1 VKIHAIRLHNL
12 NSLKGQVAIEFDRE
26 PFVHTGLFAITG
38 DTGAGKTTILDAI
51 TLALYA
57 KTSRDH
63 EKEVMSNGSTECGAE
78 VEFSNEKGRFLARWQ
93 QKRNRKAELTAATR
107 DLAQWDTATS
117 TWRIIASGKTDV
129 DGKGKGG
136 RGILEEHLGLG
147 YEQFKRTVLLAQ
159 GEFAAFLHADVNTR
173 SAVLERL
180 TDTEIYTRLSKA
192 AFERAKQTRQ
202 LHDQLLVEKN
212 ARQVLSPDEVQ
223 QLNIELQEQRELGDH
238 ADVELAQRRTQE
250 ALLRQI
256 THLNQALNDLQR
268 VAERLEAEQTTFQ
281 PEALRLQY
289 HKTVLPLKTTAV
301 QWQEALT
308 NLRAVE
314 ERLGHTNGELS
325 VATQKSDE
333 ITTLLTAKQAEIT
346 HLEQENKTLQPLVQ
360 QVLQW
365 DEQVRL
371 QQIAVTDSQLAATQ
385 QTEKIADLDR
395 QLTAERATLAQQTQ
409 LRTELDAWL
418 SEHASAV
425 ELDHYLRTVEE
436 QHLPVLRDARRRVLS
451 LEETLKQEQPRLAQL
466 TELAETA
473 AETAQRNI
481 ATEQAAAQ
489 HWATLLATLPTAWQT
504 LQEPDA
510 LIPQM
515 TAYLQRLEEFTRH
528 FGEYRAKISRLAEV
542 REQQE
547 TLTTAAEYT
556 LRLLLE
562 AENELDWARRNEE
575 IKRIRLERDR
585 QILNYER
592 DRATLLLAGEPCPLC
607 GSLHHPF
614 LEEKTLMAIAD
625 DAQNDWNKA
634 RTALDEA
641 NSRYLKLNLELRD
654 LGVSLQKIEAEF
666 GEMLEHQTLDLLSEY
681 SDKERL
687 LATLNDQLR
696 LEEDSEIDVQENA
709 LRTRLETVHTQLNA
723 VQTAAKQMQTTQQ
736 RRLEHERTQ
745 LETANEL
752 VRKQD
757 RMAQLQTDLEKANAE
772 IETAA
777 TALNALLAPW
787 QVTFS
792 PDAQFAAA
800 LASLKTL
807 NTAFL
812 EKNQKRLSIEKSTA
826 LTEANVVH
834 LERQLAERRR
844 DLEELNTRLN
854 NQLQQLSTVQKERE
868 SRFGT
873 RDPKQELAIL
883 QEKLENTRGNLAL
896 QQDLAQQLREQLTSL
911 NTQQTTLTALKEETR
926 QRAGYLEKETIQQLH
941 QWSNNGQLPPLS
953 GDPLDFFFQIL
964 LPEDTAGDLEK
975 TKLHLD
981 EQQVALQTRRQTL
994 ERERDEALAQ
1004 PGANADLETVK
1015 AALRATE
1022 ETRKQI
1028 DQRIG
1033 AIQTELENNQRRMKE
1048 AADLVEQ
1055 IEQVNRQLQ
1064 QQDELKAIIGSAD
1077 GLSFRRY
1084 AQGLTLDQL
1093 VGLTNRHLARLQ
1105 GGRYRLRKSPEKDL
1119 ELEITDTFQADFVR
1133 SVKTLSGGETFLV
1146 SLALALGLAD
1156 MTNRKTRIQSLFID
1170 EGFGALDETALEM
1183 AIETLE
1189 GLQSQG
1195 VVIGVISHIRE
1206 MINRISTQVR
1216 VVKKSDGFSSVE
1228 VV

>member
-1 VKIHAIRLHNL
+1 MKIHAIRLHNL
-12 NSLKGQVAIEFDRE
+12 NSLKGHVAIEFDRE
-26 PFVHTGLFAITG
+26 PFVHAGLFAITG

-63 EKEVMSNGSTECGAE
+63 EKEVMSNGTTECGAE

-93 QKRNRKAELTAATR
+93 QKRSNRKAEQLPVTR
-107 DLAQWDTATS
+107 DLAQWDAS
-117 TWRIIASGKTDV
+117 SDAWRIIASGKTEV
-129 DGKGKGG
+129 DGKGG
-136 RGILEEHLGLG
+136 RGAVEEQLGLG

-159 GEFAAFLHADVNTR
+159 GEFAAFLHADERTR

-180 TDTEIYTRLSKA
+180 TDTEIYTRLSRA

-202 LHDQLLVEKN
+202 RHDQLMVEKN

-223 QLNIELQEQRELGDH
+223 QLNIELQEQRELGDR
-238 ADVELAQRRTQE
+238 ADVELAQLRTQE
-250 ALLRQI
+250 ALIRQM
-256 THLNQALNDLQR
+256 TTLNQALADLRQA
-268 VAERLEAEQTTFQ
+268 AERLETEQTAFQ
-281 PEALRLQY
+281 PQALRLQY

-308 NLRAVE
+308 SLRTVE
-314 ERLGHTNGELS
+314 GRLAQTNGELG
-325 VATQKSDE
+325 VAAQKTNEITPVLTQKQSE
-333 ITTLLTAKQAEIT
+333 IA

-371 QQIAVTDSQLAATQ
+371 QQIAVADSQLAAAQ

-409 LRTELDAWL
+409 LRVELDQWL
-418 SEHASAV
+418 TEHASAE
-425 ELDHYLRTVEE
+425 ELDRYLRTVEE
-436 QHLPVLRDARRRVLS
+436 QHLPILRDARRRVLS
-451 LEETLKQEQPRLAQL
+451 LEEALKQEQPRLAEL
-466 TELAETA
+466 TELAEIA
-473 AETAQRNI
+473 AETARRN
-481 ATEQAAAQ
+481 QAAEQTAAQ
-489 HWATLLATLPTAWQT
+489 DWVNLLATLPTAWQA
-504 LQEPDA
+504 LQHPDA

-515 TAYLQRLEEFTRH
+515 TAYQQRLEEFTRH
-528 FGEYRAKISRLAEV
+528 FGEYREKISRLSEV

-547 TLTTAAEYT
+547 ALTTAAEHT
-556 LRLLLE
+556 LLLLLE
-562 AENELDWARRNEE
+562 AEDELDWARRNEE

-634 RTALDEA
+634 RTSLDEA
-641 NSRYLKLNLELRD
+641 NSRYLKLNHELRD
-654 LGVSLQKIEAEF
+654 LGASIQKIEAEF
-666 GEMLEHQTLDLLSEY
+666 GEILEHQTLDLLSEY

-696 LEEDSEIDVQENA
+696 LEDDAEIDVQENA
-709 LRTRLETVHTQLNA
+709 LRTRLEAVRAQLDA
-723 VQTAAKQMQTTQQ
+723 VQTAAKQRQMTQQ

-752 VRKQD
+752 ARKQD

-800 LASLKTL
+800 LATLKEL
-807 NTAFL
+807 NAVFQ
-812 EKNQKRLSIEKSTA
+812 EKNQNRRSVEKNIA
-826 LTEANVVH
+826 LLESNTTH
-834 LERQLAERRR
+834 LERQFTERRR
-844 DLEELNTRLN
+844 DLEELNTRLTD
-854 NQLQQLSTVQKERE
+854 QTQQLAAVQRERE
-868 SRFGT
+868 TRFGT
-873 RDPKQELAIL
+873 RDPKQELAFL
-883 QEKLENTRGNLAL
+883 QEKLEILRTDFARE
-896 QQDLAQQLREQLTSL
+896 QELAQQLREQLSSL
-911 NTQQTTLTALKEETR
+911 NTQQTTLTAQLEEIR
-926 QRAGYLEKETIQQLH
+926 QRAGYLEKEALQQLS
-941 QWSNNGQLPPLS
+941 QWSDKGQLPPLS
-953 GDPLDFFFQIL
+953 GDPLAYYFQIL

-975 TKLHLD
+975 AKLQLD
-981 EQQVALQTRRQTL
+981 EQQLALSTRQQTL
-994 ERERDEALAQ
+994 ERERSEALAK
-1004 PGANADLETVK
+1004 PGADADPETVK
-1015 AALRATE
+1015 TALRAAE
-1022 ETRKQI
+1022 DTRKRM

-1033 AIQTELENNQRRMKE
+1033 AIQTELENNNRRIRE
-1048 AADLVEQ
+1048 AADLVAQ
-1055 IEQVNRQLQ
+1055 IENIGQQLH

-1195 VVIGVISHIRE
+1195 VMIGVISHIRE

-1216 VVKKSDGFSSVE
+1216 VVKKSDGFSAVE

>member
-1 VKIHAIRLHNL
+1 MV
-12 NSLKGQVAIEFDRE
+12 Q
-26 PFVHTGLFAITG
+26 
-38 DTGAGKTTILDAI
+38 KTAET
-51 TLALYA
+51 TPVLA
-57 KTSRDH
+57 
-63 EKEVMSNGSTECGAE
+63 
-78 VEFSNEKGRFLARWQ
+78 
-93 QKRNRKAELTAATR
+93 
-107 DLAQWDTATS
+107 
-117 TWRIIASGKTDV
+117 
-129 DGKGKGG
+129 
-136 RGILEEHLGLG
+136 
-147 YEQFKRTVLLAQ
+147 
-159 GEFAAFLHADVNTR
+159 
-173 SAVLERL
+173 
-180 TDTEIYTRLSKA
+180 
-192 AFERAKQTRQ
+192 
-202 LHDQLLVEKN
+202 
-212 ARQVLSPDEVQ
+212 
-223 QLNIELQEQRELGDH
+223 
-238 ADVELAQRRTQE
+238 
-250 ALLRQI
+250 
-256 THLNQALNDLQR
+256 
-268 VAERLEAEQTTFQ
+268 
-281 PEALRLQY
+281 
-289 HKTVLPLKTTAV
+289 
-301 QWQEALT
+301 
-308 NLRAVE
+308 
-314 ERLGHTNGELS
+314 
-325 VATQKSDE
+325 
-333 ITTLLTAKQAEIT
+333 AKQAEIAN
-346 HLEQENKTLQPLVQ
+346 LEQEYKTLQPLVQ

-371 QQIAVTDSQLAATQ
+371 QQMAVTDSQLAAAQ
-385 QTEKIADLDR
+385 QAEKIADLDQ

-436 QHLPVLRDARRRVLS
+436 QHLPILRDARRRVLS
-451 LEETLKQEQPRLAQL
+451 LEETLKQEQPRLAHL
-466 TELAETA
+466 TELAQNA
-473 AETAQRNI
+473 AETAQNN
-481 ATEQAAAQ
+481 QAAEQTAVRDWQ
-489 HWATLLATLPTAWQT
+489 NLLATLPSAWQA
-504 LQEPDA
+504 LEYPDA

-562 AENELDWARRNEE
+562 AEDELDWARRNEA
-575 IKRIRLERDR
+575 IKRIRFERDR

-634 RTALDEA
+634 RASLDEA
-641 NSRYLKLNLELRD
+641 NSRCLKLNLELRD
-654 LGVSLQKIEAEF
+654 LGVSIQKIEAEF
-666 GEMLEHQTLDLLSEY
+666 GEILEHQALDLLSEY
-681 SDKERL
+681 SDKERI
-687 LATLNDQLR
+687 LATLNEQLR
-696 LEEDSEIDVQENA
+696 LEEEAEVDVQENA

-772 IETAA
+772 IDTAA

-800 LASLKTL
+800 LTALKTL

-844 DLEELNTRLN
+844 DSEELNARLSD
-854 NQLQQLSTVQKERE
+854 QTHELAAVQQERAL
-868 SRFGT
+868 RFGT
-873 RDPKQELAIL
+873 RDPKQELAFL
-883 QEKLENTRGNLAL
+883 QEKLENTRSDFAKE
-896 QQDLAQQLREQLTSL
+896 QEQAQQLREQLATL
-911 NTQQTTLTALKEETR
+911 QTRQNALAAQMDETR
-926 QRAGYLEKETIQQLH
+926 QRARHLETEAVQQLAE
-941 QWSNNGQLPPLS
+941 WSERGQIPLFS
-953 GDPLDFFFQIL
+953 GNPLDFYFQML
-964 LPEDTAGDLEK
+964 LPDDVAGDLAK

-994 ERERDEALAQ
+994 EKERDEAVAQ